1 MWKYNVESEIY
12 GNCRYRELASEID
25 ALRVARDE
33 LERTR
38 DELCRAE
45 DAVGSR
51 VGLNIIVARLTPG
64 AISVSSSSHSPPI
77 DPSIWMKPVRLPP
90 GRGKLAT
97 NPTPTGSETTANTI
111 GIVRVSRC
119 SAAVGGVE

>member
-51 VGLNIIVARLTPG
+51 VGLNIIVA
-64 AISVSSSSHSPPI
+64 A
-77 DPSIWMKPVRLPP
+77 
-90 GRGKLAT
+90 
-97 NPTPTGSETTANTI
+97 
-111 GIVRVSRC
+111 
-119 SAAVGGVE
+119 